1 MYCPKCGKQ
10 LPDNSQ
16 FCSGCGANLS
26 SHAVPSDSVLEM
38 VSPTGTSA
46 RFGKMA
52 WKIWSP
58 ILAVL
63 LATAIVL
70 VSIFAG
76 RTVQVADGD
85 VIRMKGKLSTVS
97 EVEIWKEPEKYK
109 WQFQYDLKSKS
120 IDVTETK
127 LVACSGWGG
136 PETYDSSPTIADAF
150 ASQISVKKHPEVFLL
165 VEKGTFPTDI
175 VFAMNDLIRTGKF
188 ETLHLHGRWND
199 SELLGYDEKGP
210 DTVVDETFHFYVNE
224 KHQLVKYTEKH
235 KENPSYAHM
244 GRFTYNQKTTRY
256 QYDEKGRLIQIDTTC
271 IYSNPNDTYDCKYVL
286 SYGNHG
292 LNSIAFYDDGA
303 EETLTNDNT
312 RIIWETSP
320 NEKSAYNDVR
330 YEMWWG
336 QGQTYHKKK
345 YSFQNDHL
353 KEVSTSYQNGEQQSK
368 TWFTYDSEGRITKVW
383 SDELSNYIGNSLN
396 TEFMYTTINL

>member
-97 EVEIWKEPEKYK
+97 EVEIWKEPDKYK

-224 KHQLVKYTEKH
+224 KHQLVKYTEDYYEKIFDDIFD
-235 KENPSYAHM
+235 PSIS
-244 GRFTYNQKTTRY
+244 RKTTKY
-256 QYDEKGRLIQIDTTC
+256 QYDEKGRLIKVDTVSDDG
-271 IYSNPNDTYDCKYVL
+271 YDYVYDCKYVL
-286 SYGNHG
+286 SYDDYGVT
-292 LNSIAFYDDGA
+292 SVSFYDEGA
-303 EETLTNDNT
+303 EKKLTNDNT
-312 RIIWETSP
+312 RIIWKTSP
-320 NEKSAYNDVR
+320 NEKSAYNDVT
-330 YEMWWG
+330 YEQWWTG
-336 QGQTYHKKK
+336 TMTNYKKK
-345 YSFQNDHL
+345 YSFQNDQL
-353 KEVSTSYQNGEQQSK
+353 KEVSTCYQDGGQMSK

-383 SDELSNYIGNSLN
+383 SDRLTDIIGNTWT
-396 TEFMYTTINL
+396 TEYKYTTINL